1 MIIADLILELNPEDI
16 FAIISY
22 KEDKYYNSLHGEY
35 WQDFNERFGNIFNVY
50 DEIKDLWVE
59 YDEEKG
65 NYKTIIELERE
76 F

>member
-22 KEDKYYNSLHGEY
+22 KEDKYYNSLYGEY